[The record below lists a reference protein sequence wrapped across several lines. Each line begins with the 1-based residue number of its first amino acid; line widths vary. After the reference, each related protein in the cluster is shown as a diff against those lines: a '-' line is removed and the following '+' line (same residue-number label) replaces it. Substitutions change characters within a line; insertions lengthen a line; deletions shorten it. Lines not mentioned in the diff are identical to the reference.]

1 MVHTLALPHSSYI
14 SLVKLLNPTCSHF
27 FVCRIQITVI
37 VRWVS
42 NLTQLDKIKTSLSEC
57 KESGSVFHH
66 SVFTPWQLRWW
77 RICLQCR
84 KPGFDPWVR
93 KIPGE
98 GNGNPLQYSFLVSP
112 KDREE
117 PGGLQSRATPSDTTE
132 QLTLSL
138 SQFSLQ
144 TRPNGI
150 KKSCTLFLAVCSKFS
165 FPFLKSLSHSDFLR
179 LNRKGLAINC
189 QSRLW
194 T

>member
-14 SLVKLLNPTCSHF
+14 SLVKLLNLTCSHF
-27 FVCRIQITVI
+27 FVGRIQITVI

-66 SVFTPWQLRWW
+66 SIFTPWQLRWW

-84 KPGFDPWVR
+84 KPGFDSWVR
-93 KIPGE
+93 KIPWRREWQLTPVFFPGE
-98 GNGNPLQYSFLVSP
+98 SKGQ
-112 KDREE
+112 REE

-132 QLTLSL
+132 QLTL

-150 KKSCTLFLAVCSKFS
+150 KKSCTLFLAVCSNFL
-165 FPFLKSLSHSDFLR
+165 FPFSKV
-179 LNRKGLAINC
+179 
-189 QSRLW
+189 
-194 T
+194 